1 MLIIKK
7 LRFNLALVVSVAMA
21 LSLVSCENDLQ
32 APTQETDFKAPLART
47 ASSNSVNKLDAS
59 VVELAA
65 NDAATV
71 AGVYLKKNALSRSDN
86 TKSVKNI
93 VTINDS
99 TGNPA
104 IYVVKYPLWA
114 ACSYGELN
122 NI

>member
-1 MLIIKK
+1 MKK

-71 AGVYLKKNALSRSDN
+71 AGVYLTGDGEAIRIVGVSIMGCLFLRGTQQHIILQKIGKN
-86 TKSVKNI
+86 
-93 VTINDS
+93 
-99 TGNPA
+99 
-104 IYVVKYPLWA
+104 
-114 ACSYGELN
+114 
-122 NI
+122 